1 MIIEYL
7 KKIGLLLILISIQVL
22 VLNQIHIFGY
32 ATPIIYIYVLLK
44 LPPEISRNGLLLWG
58 FSSGLIIDL
67 FSNTPG
73 MHAAACTVLGLL
85 LPKIRSLYAPKG
97 DVELTEAGIH
107 SMGASFFTKY
117 LLTAILVHHS
127 ILLLIEAFSFFD
139 ITLLLLRVSS
149 SSLLTFVLIMAI
161 DMLNK
166 PKKIV

>member
-67 FSNTPG
+67 FSNKPG
-73 MHAAACTVLGLL
+73 MHADACTVLVLL
-85 LPKIRSLYAPKG
+85 L
-97 DVELTEAGIH
+97 
-107 SMGASFFTKY
+107 
-117 LLTAILVHHS
+117 
-127 ILLLIEAFSFFD
+127 
-139 ITLLLLRVSS
+139 
-149 SSLLTFVLIMAI
+149 
-161 DMLNK
+161 
-166 PKKIV
+166 